1 MIPPEKSS
9 FSPILCF
16 KVGHPPLSTATDA
29 TASRCGAIPAAPSRS
44 RGAARPSSPL
54 HRRHTTPPIRG
65 QWTRTGGNLHAFDL
79 VFCRYP
85 LGGVLNGSIKRL
97 RYPIGTLT
105 SWRVSQ
111 WFNRSRRQRS
121 FSRETP
127 AFLTDL
133 FGEHLDLSWCF
144 KYSGIDE
151 SCCLGVGKYHA
162 ARFLSKRNKKL

>member
-1 MIPPEKSS
+1 MRRLLGAEPFLQRHLVVGELQGPV
-9 FSPILCF
+9 PLCIG
-16 KVGHPPLSTATDA
+16 VIQHHLY
-29 TASRCGAIPAAPSRS
+29 GANGRE
-44 RGAARPSSPL
+44 R
-54 HRRHTTPPIRG
+54 
-65 QWTRTGGNLHAFDL
+65 GGNLHAFDL